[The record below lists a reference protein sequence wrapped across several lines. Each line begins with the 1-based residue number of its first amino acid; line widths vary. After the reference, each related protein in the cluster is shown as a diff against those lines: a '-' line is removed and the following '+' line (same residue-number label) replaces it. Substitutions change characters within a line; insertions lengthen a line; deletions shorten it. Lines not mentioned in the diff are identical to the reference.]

1 MGHIWAPFEIL
12 YIAHKVLSILFSA
25 VKKVAEY
32 KIVCDA
38 VVNASHKSLG
48 SFKLLLH

>member
-12 YIAHKVLSILFSA
+12 YILSILFSA